1 MLVGDARLPAKGV
14 VDYIAP
20 VIDAQSGTILI
31 KVRVPNPK
39 HIYRSGEKCLLVVS
53 GQLPKAETAAQ
64 PKSGTAPTPAPKL
77 PLKTSR
83 LEVGK
88 VR

>member
-1 MLVGDARLPAKGV
+1 MFVGEGRLPAQGI

-31 KVRVPNPK
+31 KVRVPNSK
-39 HIYRSGEKCLLVVS
+39 NIYRSGEKCLLVVN
-53 GQLPKAETAAQ
+53 GELPKTETVG
-64 PKSGTAPTPAPKL
+64 PLKTRTVPAPAVK
-77 PLKTSR
+77 PPFKTSR